1 MDISLATDC
10 STPSFIAK
18 LIVLICLFWPF
29 IAASFLSRRGTS
41 AGPIAAAL
49 VPLALSVAGMLMGI
63 VRVIEGMA
71 FAGSPRLGAA
81 VSAGIAE
88 ALGFTGIGAGFTLLV
103 VIVAAIRR
111 HRPYVD
117 RLTATIFALLFAEV
131 IAALFLVRSIAN
143 ERWQLYAWLT
153 GAVLAAIV
161 AIVAAFW
168 VFRTGRGRTTSQ
180 PIPYGITIFVIAS
193 VVIGVLVWQSVQH
206 YALIARFG

>member
-1 MDISLATDC
+1 MSPVTDC
-10 STPSFIAK
+10 SPPSHMAQLCVI
-18 LIVLICLFWPF
+18 ISLFWPF
-29 IAASFLSRRGTS
+29 LAASFLSRRGTS
-41 AGPIAAAL
+41 AGPIAAVL

-63 VRVIEGMA
+63 VRAIEGMTIM
-71 FAGSPRLGAA
+71 GTPRIGAA

-88 ALGFTGIGAGFTLLV
+88 ALGFTGIGAGCTVLV
-103 VIVAAIRR
+103 IIVAAIRR

-143 ERWQLYAWLT
+143 ERWQFYAWLT
-153 GAVLAAIV
+153 GAAVAAIA

-168 VFRTGRGRTTSQ
+168 AFRTGRGRTTSQ

-193 VVIGVLVWQSVQH
+193 VILGLFVRQEMLGYMWTAMGH
-206 YALIARFG
+206 